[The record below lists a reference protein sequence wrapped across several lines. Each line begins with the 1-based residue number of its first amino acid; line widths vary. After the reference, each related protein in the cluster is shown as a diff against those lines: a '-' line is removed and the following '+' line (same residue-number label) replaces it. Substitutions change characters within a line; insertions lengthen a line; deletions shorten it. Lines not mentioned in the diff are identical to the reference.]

1 MEEGEEEEEE
11 GVEEG
16 GVLCYTEE
24 SLTIPPLNHQNT
36 KHLFEDVSIIQDD
49 CGEVMFVVSYCNVSD
64 N

>member
-1 MEEGEEEEEE
+1 MEEGA
-11 GVEEG
+11 EEG

-24 SLTIPPLNHQNT
+24 SLTIPPLNHQST
-36 KHLFEDVSIIQDD
+36 KHLFEDEEYIKSIFQDD